1 MKMTPSL
8 VAIMLLV
15 TGTSLSLGVASAGQ
29 LPRQDLQQTGGVAV
43 TGHFED
49 RDGHQICR
57 LVDLFPVPVR
67 DFVSI
72 TRELWSRQIR
82 VFVEDGQMLL
92 NELRVHQD
100 GQFTIDFP
108 RPGVYRFELN
118 PTESFRFVDPL
129 VTVSAT
135 TTHIA
140 LVLEAKP
147 YCLYGTILDATD
159 GTPVTETLNVSAVG
173 ANYTATREGARYALF
188 FDVPRSIEF
197 RVDNQVPA
205 YAYRPKALHI
215 DVVEPMQRQDLQVQR
230 LAGAKETIELH
241 VEIEGVEFA
250 RGERLSIDV
259 GGERNFFA
267 GQDGARSA
275 FDFLLP
281 DPGSYNIRVNS
292 QRYEVEPVE
301 RAHIDHN
308 QTLRLHALERNT
320 WIVVRVIGNDGKPM
334 GFPRPK
340 MHEGPKNCV
349 VLSRDGL
356 KLEPSRYAQFGVGAV
371 GWALRPD
378 VHGELRF
385 RVARGGTFRLHTN
398 FDQYKDRTIP
408 VEVRTDDTAT
418 VDIQLGEG
426 VPHKDAEPTT
436 RHQLSNANSRNEANQ
451 PLQTTCKGGPRLS
464 GPLDA

>member
-1 MKMTPSL
+1 MKMTLSSL

-29 LPRQDLQQTGGVAV
+29 LPRQDLPQTPRVVV

-57 LVDLFPVPVR
+57 LVDVFPAPLR
-67 DFVSI
+67 DFVSV
-72 TRELWSRQIR
+72 TRELRGIQIR
-82 VFVEDGQMLL
+82 VFGQDGQMLL

-129 VTVSAT
+129 VTVSAA
-135 TTHIA
+135 TTHFA

-173 ANYTATREGARYALF
+173 ANYTGTRGGARYALF
-188 FDVPRSIEF
+188 FDIPRSIEL

-215 DVVEPMQRQDLQVQR
+215 DVVEPMQRQDLQLQR
-230 LAGAKETIELH
+230 LAGAKDTIELH
-241 VEIEGVEFA
+241 VEIEGVNFA
-250 RGERLSIDV
+250 SGERLSV
-259 GGERNFFA
+259 NVNGERNFFA

-281 DPGSYNIRVNS
+281 DPGSYNVRVYS

-301 RAHIDHN
+301 QTRIDHN
-308 QTLRLHALERNT
+308 QILRLRALERNT
-320 WIVVRVIGNDGKPM
+320 WIVVRVIGNDGRPI
-334 GFPRPK
+334 GFPRPH

-349 VLSRDGL
+349 ILSRDGVTV
-356 KLEPSRYAQFGVGAV
+356 ESSRYPQLGVGAV
-371 GWALRPD
+371 GSALRPD
-378 VHGELRF
+378 VHGEWRF
-385 RVARGGTFRLHTN
+385 RVAKGGTFRLHTN
-398 FDQYKDRTIP
+398 FEQYKDRAIP
-408 VEVRTDDTAT
+408 VDVRTDDTAT
-418 VDIQLGEG
+418 VEVQLGEG
-426 VPHKDAEPTT
+426 VPEKDAGPPTM
-436 RHQLSNANSRNEANQ
+436 H
-451 PLQTTCKGGPRLS
+451 
-464 GPLDA
+464 

>member
-1 MKMTPSL
+1 MFPQQIMKMTPSL

-15 TGTSLSLGVASAGQ
+15 VGRSVSVEVACASQ
-29 LPRQDLQQTGGVAV
+29 LPRQGLPQTGRVAV

-57 LVDLFPVPVR
+57 LVDVFPVPVR
-67 DFVSI
+67 DFVSVA
-72 TRELWSRQIR
+72 RELWSHQIR
-82 VFVEDGQMLL
+82 VFEEDGQMLL
-92 NELRVHQD
+92 NELRIDRD

-108 RPGVYRFELN
+108 RPGVYRCELN

-320 WIVVRVIGNDGKPM
+320 WIVVRVIGNDGKPI

-356 KLEPSRYAQFGVGAV
+356 KVESSRYAQFGVGAV

-398 FDQYKDRTIP
+398 FDQYKDRAIP

-418 VDIQLGEG
+418 VEIQLSEG
-426 VPHKDAEPTT
+426 VPEKGAEPPTM
-436 RHQLSNANSRNEANQ
+436 H
-451 PLQTTCKGGPRLS
+451 
-464 GPLDA
+464 

>member
-1 MKMTPSL
+1 MTPSL

-15 TGTSLSLGVASAGQ
+15 TGTSLSMGIASAGQ
-29 LPRQDLQQTGGVAV
+29 LPRQDLQQTGRVIA

-49 RDGHQICR
+49 RDGHQLCR
-57 LVDLFPVPVR
+57 LVDVFPAPVR
-67 DFVSI
+67 DFVSV
-72 TRELWSRQIR
+72 TRELWSHQIR
-82 VFVEDGQMLL
+82 VFEEDGQMLL
-92 NELRVHQD
+92 NELRIDRD
-100 GQFTIDFP
+100 GQFTIDLP

-118 PTESFRFVDPL
+118 PNESFRFVDPL
-129 VTVSAT
+129 VTVSPT

-147 YCLYGTILDATD
+147 YCLYGTIPDATD
-159 GTPVTETLNVSAVG
+159 ETPVTETLNVSAVG
-173 ANYTATREGARYALF
+173 ANYTTTRGGARYALF

-215 DVVEPMQRQDLQVQR
+215 EVVERMQRQDLQLQR

-320 WIVVRVIGNDGKPM
+320 WIVVRVIGNDRKPM

-349 VLSRDGL
+349 VLSRDGVTI
-356 KLEPSRYAQFGVGAV
+356 EWSIYAASGVGAV

-378 VHGELRF
+378 VHGEVRF
-385 RVARGGTFRLHTN
+385 RVAKGGTFRLHTN

-408 VEVRTDDTAT
+408 VDVRTDDTTT
-418 VDIQLGEG
+418 VEIQLGEG
-426 VPHKDAEPTT
+426 VPEKDAEPPTM
-436 RHQLSNANSRNEANQ
+436 H
-451 PLQTTCKGGPRLS
+451 
-464 GPLDA
+464 

>member
-1 MKMTPSL
+1 MKITLYSL

-15 TGTSLSLGVASAGQ
+15 TGTSLSLGMAPAGQ
-29 LPRQDLQQTGGVAV
+29 LPRQDLPSTRRVVV

-57 LVDLFPVPVR
+57 LVDVFPAPVR
-67 DFVSI
+67 DFVSV
-72 TRELWSRQIR
+72 TRELWSHQIR
-82 VFVEDGQMLL
+82 VFGEDGQMLL
-92 NELRVHQD
+92 NELRIDRD

-118 PTESFRFVDPL
+118 PSESFRFVDPL
-129 VTVSAT
+129 VTVSAA
-135 TTHIA
+135 TTHFA

-173 ANYTATREGARYALF
+173 ANYSVTREGARYALF
-188 FDVPRSIEF
+188 FDIPRSIELH
-197 RVDNQVPA
+197 VDNQVPA

-215 DVVEPMQRQDLQVQR
+215 DVVEPMQRQDLQLQR
-230 LAGAKETIELH
+230 LAGAKDTIELH
-241 VEIEGVEFA
+241 VEIEGVKFA
-250 RGERLSIDV
+250 SGEWLSV
-259 GGERNFFA
+259 NVNGERNFFA

-281 DPGSYNIRVNS
+281 EPGSYNVRVYS

-301 RAHIDHN
+301 QTRIDHN
-308 QTLRLHALERNT
+308 QILRLRALERNT
-320 WIVVRVIGNDGKPM
+320 WIVVRVIGNDGRPI
-334 GFPRPK
+334 GFPRPH
-340 MHEGPKNCV
+340 MHEGAKNCV
-349 VLSRDGL
+349 ILSRDGVIV
-356 KLEPSRYAQFGVGAV
+356 ESSRYAQSGVGAV
-371 GWALRPD
+371 GSSLRPD

-418 VDIQLGEG
+418 VSIQLGEG
-426 VPHKDAEPTT
+426 VPEKDAEPPTM
-436 RHQLSNANSRNEANQ
+436 H
-451 PLQTTCKGGPRLS
+451 
-464 GPLDA
+464 

>member
-1 MKMTPSL
+1 MKMMPSL
-8 VAIMLLV
+8 VAMMLLV
-15 TGTSLSLGVASAGQ
+15 VGRSVSVGVASASQ
-29 LPRQDLQQTGGVAV
+29 LPRQGLPQTGPVAV

-57 LVDLFPVPVR
+57 LVDVFPAPVR
-67 DFVSI
+67 DFVSV
-72 TRELWSRQIR
+72 TRELWSHQIR
-82 VFVEDGQMLL
+82 VFGEDGQMLL
-92 NELRVHQD
+92 NELRVDRD

-118 PTESFRFVDPL
+118 PTESFRFVDPV
-129 VTVSAT
+129 VTVGGA

-140 LVLEAKP
+140 LALETKP

-159 GTPVTETLNVSAVG
+159 GTPVTETLNISAVG
-173 ANYTATREGARYALF
+173 ANYTRTGKGARYALF

-215 DVVEPMQRQDLQVQR
+215 DVVEPMQRQDLQLQR
-230 LAGAKETIELH
+230 LAGAKATIELH

-250 RGERLSIDV
+250 RGERLSV
-259 GGERNFFA
+259 NLSGESNFFTQQT
-267 GQDGARSA
+267 GTKGA

-281 DPGSYNIRVNS
+281 DPSSYNVRVYS
-292 QRYEVEPVE
+292 ERYEVGPVE
-301 RAHIDHN
+301 KVHIDHN
-308 QTLRLHALERNT
+308 QTLRLQALERNT
-320 WIVVRVIGNDGKPM
+320 WIVVRVIGNDGRPM

-340 MHEGPKNCV
+340 MHEGANNCV
-349 VLSRDGL
+349 VLSRDGVTV
-356 KLEPSRYAQFGVGAV
+356 EQSRYAQFGVGAV

-385 RVARGGTFRLHTN
+385 RVAKGGTFQLHTN

-408 VEVRTDDTAT
+408 VDVRTDDTAT
-418 VDIQLGEG
+418 VEIKLGEG
-426 VPHKDAEPTT
+426 VPEKDAESPTM
-436 RHQLSNANSRNEANQ
+436 H
-451 PLQTTCKGGPRLS
+451 
-464 GPLDA
+464 

>member
-1 MKMTPSL
+1 MKITTSSL
-8 VAIMLLV
+8 VAIMLLLV
-15 TGTSLSLGVASAGQ
+15 GTSLSERVACA
-29 LPRQDLQQTGGVAV
+29 RQDLPQTGRVVV

-49 RDGHQICR
+49 RDGRQICR
-57 LVDLFPVPVR
+57 LVDLFPAPLR
-67 DFVSI
+67 DFVNV
-72 TRELWSRQIR
+72 TRELWGIQIR
-82 VFVEDGQMLL
+82 VIGEDGQMLL

-118 PTESFRFVDPL
+118 PNESFRFVDPL
-129 VTVSAT
+129 VTVSAA
-135 TTHIA
+135 TTHFA

-188 FDVPRSIEF
+188 FDIPRSIEL

-230 LAGAKETIELH
+230 LAGAKDTIELH
-241 VEIEGVEFA
+241 VEIEGVKFA
-250 RGERLSIDV
+250 SGERLSV
-259 GGERNFFA
+259 NVNGERNFFA

-281 DPGSYNIRVNS
+281 DPGSYNVRVYS

-301 RAHIDHN
+301 QTRIDHN
-308 QTLRLHALERNT
+308 QILRLRALEKNT
-320 WIVVRVIGNDGKPM
+320 WIVVRVIGNDGRPI
-334 GFPRPK
+334 GFPRPH
-340 MHEGPKNCV
+340 MHEGPKNCMI
-349 VLSRDGL
+349 LSRDGVTV
-356 KLEPSRYAQFGVGAV
+356 ESSRYAQSGVGAV
-371 GWALRPD
+371 GSALRPD

-385 RVARGGTFRLHTN
+385 RVAKGGTFRLHTN
-398 FDQYKDRTIP
+398 FEQYKDRAIP
-408 VEVRTDDTAT
+408 VDVRTDDTAT
-418 VDIQLGEG
+418 VEVQLGEG
-426 VPHKDAEPTT
+426 VPEKDARPPTM
-436 RHQLSNANSRNEANQ
+436 H
-451 PLQTTCKGGPRLS
+451 
-464 GPLDA
+464 

>member
-1 MKMTPSL
+1 MKMTPSSL
-8 VAIMLLV
+8 VAIILLV
-15 TGTSLSLGVASAGQ
+15 AGTSLSVGGASAGQ
-29 LPRQDLQQTGGVAV
+29 LPRQDLQQARRVV
-43 TGHFED
+43 VSGHFED

-57 LVDLFPVPVR
+57 LIDVFPVTVR
-67 DFVSI
+67 DFVSV
-72 TRELWSRQIR
+72 TRELWSHQIR
-82 VFVEDGQMLL
+82 VFGEDGQMLL

-129 VTVSAT
+129 VTVSAV
-135 TTHIA
+135 TTHFA

-173 ANYTATREGARYALF
+173 ANYTTTGKGARYALF
-188 FDVPRSIEF
+188 FDIPRSIEL

-205 YAYRPKALHI
+205 YAYRPKALPI
-215 DVVEPMQRQDLQVQR
+215 DVVERMQRQDFQLQR

-241 VEIEGVEFA
+241 VEIEGVKFA
-250 RGERLSIDV
+250 SGEWLSVNVD
-259 GGERNFFA
+259 GERNFFA

-281 DPGSYNIRVNS
+281 YPGSYNVRVNS

-301 RAHIDHN
+301 QMHIDRN
-308 QTLRLHALERNT
+308 QTQRLRAIERNT
-320 WIVVRVIGNDGKPM
+320 WIVVRVIGNDGRPI

-349 VLSRDGL
+349 VLSRDGVTVNS
-356 KLEPSRYAQFGVGAV
+356 SRYAQFGVGDV

-385 RVARGGTFRLHTN
+385 RVAKGGTFRLHTN
-398 FDQYKDRTIP
+398 FDQFKDRTIP
-408 VEVRTDDTAT
+408 VDVRTDDTAT
-418 VDIQLGEG
+418 VEIQLGAG
-426 VPHKDAEPTT
+426 VPEKDAKPPTM
-436 RHQLSNANSRNEANQ
+436 H
-451 PLQTTCKGGPRLS
+451 
-464 GPLDA
+464 

>member
-1 MKMTPSL
+1 MKITTSSL
-8 VAIMLLV
+8 VAIMLLLV
-15 TGTSLSLGVASAGQ
+15 GTSLSVRVACA
-29 LPRQDLQQTGGVAV
+29 RQDLSETGRVVV

-49 RDGHQICR
+49 RDGRQICR
-57 LVDLFPVPVR
+57 LVDVFPAPLR
-67 DFVSI
+67 DFVNV
-72 TRELWSRQIR
+72 TRELWSIQIR
-82 VFVEDGQMLL
+82 VFGEDGQMLL

-100 GQFTIDFP
+100 GQFTIDSP

-118 PTESFRFVDPL
+118 PNESFRFVDPL
-129 VTVSAT
+129 VTVSPT

-188 FDVPRSIEF
+188 FDIPRSIEF

-241 VEIEGVEFA
+241 VEIEGVQFA

-292 QRYEVEPVE
+292 HRYEVEPVE

-320 WIVVRVIGNDGKPM
+320 WIVVRVIGNDRKPM

-349 VLSRDGL
+349 VLSRDGVTI
-356 KLEPSRYAQFGVGAV
+356 ERSIYAASGVGAV

-378 VHGELRF
+378 VHGEVRF
-385 RVARGGTFRLHTN
+385 RVAKGGTFRLHTN

-408 VEVRTDDTAT
+408 VDVRTDDTTT
-418 VDIQLGEG
+418 VEIQLGEG
-426 VPHKDAEPTT
+426 VPEKHADPPTM
-436 RHQLSNANSRNEANQ
+436 H
-451 PLQTTCKGGPRLS
+451 
-464 GPLDA
+464 

>member
-1 MKMTPSL
+1 MTLSSL
-8 VAIMLLV
+8 VAIILLV
-15 TGTSLSLGVASAGQ
+15 AGTSLSLGVASAGQ
-29 LPRQDLQQTGGVAV
+29 LPRQDLPQTPRVVV

-57 LVDLFPVPVR
+57 LVDVFPVPVR
-67 DFVSI
+67 DFVSV
-72 TRELWSRQIR
+72 TRELWGTQIR
-82 VFVEDGQMLL
+82 VFGEDGQMLL

-100 GQFTIDFP
+100 GQFTIDLP

-118 PTESFRFVDPL
+118 PSESFRFVDPL
-129 VTVSAT
+129 VTVSRT

-159 GTPVTETLNVSAVG
+159 GTPVTETIGVSAVG
-173 ANYTATREGARYALF
+173 ANYTTTGKGARYALF
-188 FDVPRSIEF
+188 FDIPRSIEL
-197 RVDNQVPA
+197 RVGNQVPV

-215 DVVEPMQRQDLQVQR
+215 DVVERMQRQDFQLQR
-230 LAGAKETIELH
+230 LAGAKNTIELH
-241 VEIEGVEFA
+241 VEIEGVKFA
-250 RGERLSIDV
+250 SGEWLSVNVD
-259 GGERNFFA
+259 GERNFFA

-281 DPGSYNIRVNS
+281 DPGSYNVRVYS

-301 RAHIDHN
+301 QMHIEHN
-308 QTLRLHALERNT
+308 RTLRLSALERNT
-320 WIVVRVIGNDGKPM
+320 WIVVRVIGNDGRPI
-334 GFPRPK
+334 GFPRPR
-340 MHEGPKNCV
+340 MHEPPKNCV
-349 VLSRDGL
+349 VLSRDGV
-356 KLEPSRYAQFGVGAV
+356 KVESSRYAQFGVGAV

-385 RVARGGTFRLHTN
+385 RVAKGGTFRLHTN

-418 VDIQLGEG
+418 VEIQLGEG
-426 VPHKDAEPTT
+426 VPDKDGEPPTM
-436 RHQLSNANSRNEANQ
+436 H
-451 PLQTTCKGGPRLS
+451 
-464 GPLDA
+464 

>member
-1 MKMTPSL
+1 MKITPSSL
-8 VAIMLLV
+8 VAIMLLLA
-15 TGTSLSLGVASAGQ
+15 GTSLSVRVVCA
-29 LPRQDLQQTGGVAV
+29 RQDLPQTGRVVA

-49 RDGHQICR
+49 RDGHQICQ
-57 LVDLFPVPVR
+57 LIDVFPAQLR
-67 DFVSI
+67 DFVSV
-72 TRELWSRQIR
+72 TRELWSHQIR
-82 VFVEDGQMLL
+82 VFGEDGQMLL
-92 NELRVHQD
+92 NKLRVHQD

-118 PTESFRFVDPL
+118 PSESFRFVNPMI
-129 VTVSAT
+129 TVSPT

-188 FDVPRSIEF
+188 FDVPRNIEF

-215 DVVEPMQRQDLQVQR
+215 DIVEPMQRQDLQVQR

-250 RGERLSIDV
+250 RGERLSV
-259 GGERNFFA
+259 NVSGERNFFA

-292 QRYEVEPVE
+292 QRYEVEPVKQM
-301 RAHIDHN
+301 HIDRN

-320 WIVVRVIGNDGKPM
+320 WIVVRVIGNDGRPI
-334 GFPRPK
+334 GFPRPR
-340 MHEGPKNCV
+340 MHDPPKNCV
-349 VLSRDGL
+349 VLSRDGVTV
-356 KLEPSRYAQFGVGAV
+356 ERSIYAASGVGAV

-378 VHGELRF
+378 VDGEVRF
-385 RVARGGTFRLHTN
+385 RVAKGGTFRLHTD

-426 VPHKDAEPTT
+426 VPKKDAEAPTM
-436 RHQLSNANSRNEANQ
+436 H
-451 PLQTTCKGGPRLS
+451 
-464 GPLDA
+464 

>member
-1 MKMTPSL
+1 MT
-8 VAIMLLV
+8 IMLRV
-15 TGTSLSLGVASAGQ
+15 AGTSLSVAVASPEQ
-29 LPRQDLQQTGGVAV
+29 LPRQDLPQTRRVVV

-57 LVDLFPVPVR
+57 LVDVFPVSVR
-67 DFVSI
+67 NFVSV
-72 TRELWSRQIR
+72 TRELWGTQIR

-118 PTESFRFVDPL
+118 PSESFRFVDPL
-129 VTVSAT
+129 VTVSST

-173 ANYTATREGARYALF
+173 ANYTTTRGGARYALF

-215 DVVEPMQRQDLQVQR
+215 DVVERMQRQDLQLQR

-241 VEIEGVEFA
+241 VEMEGVKFA
-250 RGERLSIDV
+250 RGEWLSVNVD
-259 GGERNFFA
+259 GERNFFA

-281 DPGSYNIRVNS
+281 DPGSYNVHVYS
-292 QRYEVEPVE
+292 QRYEVESVE
-301 RAHIDHN
+301 KMHIEHN
-308 QTLRLHALERNT
+308 GNLRLHVLERNT
-320 WIVVRVIGNDGKPM
+320 WIVVRVIGNDGRPI
-334 GFPRPK
+334 GFPRPR

-349 VLSRDGL
+349 VLSRDGVTG
-356 KLEPSRYAQFGVGAV
+356 ESSRYAEFGVGAV
-371 GWALRPD
+371 GSALRPD

-385 RVARGGTFRLHTN
+385 RVAKGGTFRLHTN
-398 FDQYKDRTIP
+398 FDQYKDRAIP

-418 VDIQLGEG
+418 VEIQLGERTG
-426 VPHKDAEPTT
+426 EG
-436 RHQLSNANSRNEANQ
+436 R
-451 PLQTTCKGGPRLS
+451 
-464 GPLDA
+464 

>member
-1 MKMTPSL
+1 MKITLSSL
-8 VAIMLLV
+8 VAIMLLLA
-15 TGTSLSLGVASAGQ
+15 GTSLSVRVACA
-29 LPRQDLQQTGGVAV
+29 RQDLSETGRVVV

-49 RDGHQICR
+49 RDGRQICR
-57 LVDLFPVPVR
+57 LVDVFPAPLR
-67 DFVSI
+67 DFFNV
-72 TRELWSRQIR
+72 TRELWSIQIR
-82 VFVEDGQMLL
+82 VFGEDGQMLL

-100 GQFTIDFP
+100 GQFTIDLP

-118 PTESFRFVDPL
+118 PNESFRFVDPL
-129 VTVSAT
+129 VTVSPT

-215 DVVEPMQRQDLQVQR
+215 DVVEPMQRQDLQVER

-267 GQDGARSA
+267 GQNGARSA

-308 QTLRLHALERNT
+308 QTLRLHALKRNT
-320 WIVVRVIGNDGKPM
+320 WIIVRVIGNDRKPM

-349 VLSRDGL
+349 VLSRDGVTI
-356 KLEPSRYAQFGVGAV
+356 ERSIYAASGVGAV
-371 GWALRPD
+371 GSALRPD
-378 VHGELRF
+378 AHGELRF
-385 RVARGGTFRLHTN
+385 RVAKGGTFRLHTN

-408 VEVRTDDTAT
+408 VDVRTDDTTT
-418 VDIQLGEG
+418 VEIQLGEG
-426 VPHKDAEPTT
+426 VPEKDAGPPTM
-436 RHQLSNANSRNEANQ
+436 H
-451 PLQTTCKGGPRLS
+451 
-464 GPLDA
+464 